1 MQYFL
6 KGFLHFNC
14 NYLTELIVTSLD
26 TSSGVDFSRMFEGCT
41 YWFEI
46 YRLNEENLEKIIEHV
61 KNLEQSFYNLEE
73 GIKKNFFE
81 NLKET
86 GNQNDLNIQ

>member
-1 MQYFL
+1 M
-6 KGFLHFNC
+6 
-14 NYLTELIVTSLD
+14 
-26 TSSGVDFSRMFEGCT
+26 
-41 YWFEI
+41 
-46 YRLNEENLEKIIEHV
+46 EKIIEHV

-86 GNQNDLNIQ
+86 EIKTIKIFNEIKNTFDNIILSSKNKNKD